1 MQASASSPSD
11 PALTEAARQ
20 AKQAFEKFRPTIFES
35 KMRHGVTR
43 RVIPVEEWVRVTD
56 NVGHQP
62 CLVF

>member
-20 AKQAFEKFRPTIFES
+20 AKQEVSPHNVDES